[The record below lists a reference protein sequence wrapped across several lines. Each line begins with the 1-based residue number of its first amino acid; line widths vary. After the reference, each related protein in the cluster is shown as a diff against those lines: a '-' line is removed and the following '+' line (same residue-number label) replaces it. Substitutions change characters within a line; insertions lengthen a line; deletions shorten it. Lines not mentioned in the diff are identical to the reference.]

1 MKNHETVDMGETR
14 QTIIQTAHKL
24 FMELGYRAVST
35 RQIADACGVTQPALY
50 HHFKNK
56 QTLYIEVIL
65 TELHK
70 TKNNLERIIK
80 RHKDIKERLI
90 GVANYILVNKP
101 EEMHQMFRD
110 IQQELSPEA
119 RELIS
124 NSWFDSFITPLAEI
138 FKQGIQDGKIRSPE
152 VFGTDPINSS
162 FLLLNMLS
170 HSPAQAAGASP
181 QEQKKIYDQHVQMLV
196 NVLLYGLAPEGKK
209 NISLY
214 IFLQHTYHLIS
225 F

>member
-1 MKNHETVDMGETR
+1 MMKNHETADLGETR

-35 RQIADACGVTQPALY
+35 RQIAEACGVTQPALY

-65 TELHK
+65 TELQK
-70 TKNNLERIIK
+70 TKNSLERIIK
-80 RHKDIKERLI
+80 RHKDLKECLMGI
-90 GVANYILVNKP
+90 AHYILLNKP

-110 IQQELSPEA
+110 IQQELNPES
-119 RELIS
+119 RQLIS
-124 NSWFDSFITPLAEI
+124 KSWFDSYVHPLAEI
-138 FKQGIQDGKIRSPE
+138 FEKGIQNGELRNPE
-152 VFGTDPINSS
+152 VFGTDPVSSS

-181 QEQKKIYDQHVQMLV
+181 QDQKKIYEQHVQMLV
-196 NVLLYGLAPEGKK
+196 NVLLYGIASHEKK
-209 NISLY
+209 I
-214 IFLQHTYHLIS
+214 
-225 F
+225 

>member
-1 MKNHETVDMGETR
+1 MMKNHETVDMGETR

-80 RHKDIKERLI
+80 RHKDIKDRLI

-119 RELIS
+119 REIIS

-138 FKQGIQDGKIRSPE
+138 FKQGIQDGEIRSPE

-209 NISLY
+209 I
-214 IFLQHTYHLIS
+214 
-225 F
+225 